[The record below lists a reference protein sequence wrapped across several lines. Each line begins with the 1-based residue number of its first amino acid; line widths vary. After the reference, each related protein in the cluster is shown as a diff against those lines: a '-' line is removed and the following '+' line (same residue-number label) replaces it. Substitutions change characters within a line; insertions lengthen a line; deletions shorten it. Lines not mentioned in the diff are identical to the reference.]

1 LNPTQPYTG
10 TPTAEWSYWADM
22 PLDDH
27 EQRILDEIERQFYE
41 EDPDLALAVR
51 NIDRSGRF
59 GVRYPLVGLVLG
71 MVLVLATFTTST
83 PLAIVGFVL
92 MVASATALAYGIR
105 NRIQAGSRSP
115 APSDASSSN
124 WYRRF
129 RRG

>member
-1 LNPTQPYTG
+1 
-10 TPTAEWSYWADM
+10 M

-59 GVRYPLVGLVLG
+59 GVRLPLVGLIIG
-71 MVLVLATFTTST
+71 MVVVLATFTSST

-92 MVASATALAYGIR
+92 MVASATALAHGIR
-105 NRIQAGSRSP
+105 NRIQAGNKVSVP
-115 APSDASSSN
+115 PDASSSN

>member
-1 LNPTQPYTG
+1 
-10 TPTAEWSYWADM
+10 M

-59 GVRYPLVGLVLG
+59 GVRYPLVGLIVG
-71 MVLVLATFTTST
+71 MIVVLASFTSST
-83 PLAIVGFVL
+83 PIAIVGFVM
-92 MVASATALAYGIR
+92 MVVSATALAYGIR
-105 NRIQAGSRSP
+105 NRIQAGTRSP
-115 APSDASSSN
+115 ALPDASSQI

>member
-1 LNPTQPYTG
+1 
-10 TPTAEWSYWADM
+10 M
-22 PLDDH
+22 PLDDN

-51 NIDRSGRF
+51 NIDRAGRY
-59 GVRYPLVGLVLG
+59 GIRYPLVGLVVG
-71 MVLVLATFTTST
+71 IVTVLASFTSST
-83 PLAIVGFVL
+83 PVAIVGFVV

-105 NRIQAGSRSP
+105 NRIQAGTRNP
-115 APSDASSSN
+115 GLPDASSSN

>member
-1 LNPTQPYTG
+1 
-10 TPTAEWSYWADM
+10 M

-59 GVRYPLVGLVLG
+59 GVRYPLVGLVVG

-83 PLAIVGFVL
+83 PLALLGFVL

-105 NRIQAGSRSP
+105 NRIQAGARSVVP
-115 APSDASSSN
+115 PDASSSN

>member
-1 LNPTQPYTG
+1 
-10 TPTAEWSYWADM
+10 M
-22 PLDDH
+22 PLEDH

-59 GVRYPLVGLVLG
+59 GVRYPLAGLIIG
-71 MVLVLATFTTST
+71 MVVVLATFTVST
-83 PLAIVGFVL
+83 PLAILGFVL
-92 MVASATALAYGIR
+92 MVGSATALAYGIR
-105 NRIQAGSRSP
+105 NRIQAGNRAV
-115 APSDASSSN
+115 APTDASSSN

>member
-1 LNPTQPYTG
+1 
-10 TPTAEWSYWADM
+10 M

-59 GVRYPLVGLVLG
+59 GVRLPLVGLIAG
-71 MVLVLATFTTST
+71 MVIVLATFTVST

-92 MVASATALAYGIR
+92 MVASATALAHGIR
-105 NRIQAGSRSP
+105 NRIQAGSKV
-115 APSDASSSN
+115 APSPDASSSN

>member
-1 LNPTQPYTG
+1 
-10 TPTAEWSYWADM
+10 M

-59 GVRYPLVGLVLG
+59 GVRYPLVGLVAG
-71 MVLVLATFTTST
+71 MVVVLATFTVST
-83 PLAIVGFVL
+83 PLAILGFVL

-105 NRIQAGSRSP
+105 NRIQAGARNPSP
-115 APSDASSSN
+115 PDASSSN

>member
-1 LNPTQPYTG
+1 
-10 TPTAEWSYWADM
+10 M

-59 GVRYPLVGLVLG
+59 GVRYPLVGLVAG

-83 PLAIVGFVL
+83 PLALVGFIL

-105 NRIQAGSRSP
+105 NRIQAGSRSVNP
-115 APSDASSSN
+115 PDASSSN

>member
-1 LNPTQPYTG
+1 
-10 TPTAEWSYWADM
+10 M

-59 GVRYPLVGLVLG
+59 GVRLPLIGLIVG
-71 MVLVLATFTTST
+71 MVVLLATFTVST
-83 PLAIVGFVL
+83 PLAILGFVL
-92 MVASATALAYGIR
+92 MVASATALAHGIR
-105 NRIQAGSRSP
+105 NRIQAGTKVN

>member
-1 LNPTQPYTG
+1 
-10 TPTAEWSYWADM
+10 M

-59 GVRYPLVGLVLG
+59 GVRLPLVGLIAG
-71 MVLVLATFTTST
+71 MVVVLATFTAST
-83 PLAIVGFVL
+83 PLAILGFVL
-92 MVASATALAYGIR
+92 MVVSATALAHGIR
-105 NRIQAGSRSP
+105 NRIQAGAKV
-115 APSDASSSN
+115 APPPDASSSN

>member
-1 LNPTQPYTG
+1 
-10 TPTAEWSYWADM
+10 M

-59 GVRYPLVGLVLG
+59 GVRLPLLGLVVG
-71 MVLVLATFTTST
+71 IVTVLATFTTST
-83 PLAIVGFVL
+83 PLAIIGFVV

-105 NRIQAGSRSP
+105 NRIQAGNRS
-115 APSDASSSN
+115 APPPDASSSN

>member
-1 LNPTQPYTG
+1 
-10 TPTAEWSYWADM
+10 M

-59 GVRYPLVGLVLG
+59 GVRYPLVGLIVG
-71 MVLVLATFTTST
+71 MIVVLASFTSST
-83 PLAIVGFVL
+83 PIAIVGFVM

-105 NRIQAGSRSP
+105 NRIQAGTRSP
-115 APSDASSSN
+115 ALPDASSQI

>member
-1 LNPTQPYTG
+1 
-10 TPTAEWSYWADM
+10 M

-41 EDPDLALAVR
+41 QDPDLAHAVR

-59 GVRYPLVGLVLG
+59 GVRYPLVGLVVG
-71 MVLVLATFTTST
+71 MIVVLASFTSST
-83 PLAIVGFVL
+83 PIAIVGFVV
-92 MVASATALAYGIR
+92 MVTSATALAYGIR
-105 NRIQAGSRSP
+105 NRIQAGTRSSALP
-115 APSDASSSN
+115 DASSQI

>member
-1 LNPTQPYTG
+1 MLSQRILSPHKP
-10 TPTAEWSYWADM
+10 ERSDRHKM

-59 GVRYPLVGLVLG
+59 GVRYPVVGLVVG
-71 MVLVLATFTTST
+71 MIVVLASFTSST
-83 PLAIVGFVL
+83 PIAIVGFVL

-105 NRIQAGSRSP
+105 NRIQAGTRSP
-115 APSDASSSN
+115 ALPGASSQI

-129 RRG
+129 RRS

>member
-1 LNPTQPYTG
+1 
-10 TPTAEWSYWADM
+10 M

-59 GVRYPLVGLVLG
+59 GVRYPLVGLIVG
-71 MVLVLATFTTST
+71 MVVVLASFTSST
-83 PLAIVGFVL
+83 PIAIVGFVL

-105 NRIQAGSRSP
+105 NRIQAGTRNP
-115 APSDASSSN
+115 TLHDASSQI

>member
-1 LNPTQPYTG
+1 
-10 TPTAEWSYWADM
+10 M

-59 GVRYPLVGLVLG
+59 GVRYPLVGLVVG
-71 MVLVLATFTTST
+71 MIVVLASFTSST
-83 PLAIVGFVL
+83 PIAIAGFVL

-105 NRIQAGSRSP
+105 NRIQAGTRNP
-115 APSDASSSN
+115 ALPDASSQI

>member
-1 LNPTQPYTG
+1 
-10 TPTAEWSYWADM
+10 M

-59 GVRYPLVGLVLG
+59 GVRYPLVGLVVG

-83 PLAIVGFVL
+83 PLALLGFVL

-105 NRIQAGSRSP
+105 NRIQAGARSVVHP
-115 APSDASSSN
+115 DASSSN

>member
-1 LNPTQPYTG
+1 
-10 TPTAEWSYWADM
+10 M

-59 GVRYPLVGLVLG
+59 GVKLPLAGLVLG
-71 MVLVLATFTTST
+71 IVVVLATFTTST
-83 PLAIVGFVL
+83 PVAILGFVL
-92 MVASATALAYGIR
+92 MVGSATALAYGIR
-105 NRIQAGSRSP
+105 NRIQAGSR
-115 APSDASSSN
+115 AQGPSDASSSH

>member
-1 LNPTQPYTG
+1 
-10 TPTAEWSYWADM
+10 M

-105 NRIQAGSRSP
+105 NRIQAGTRSP
-115 APSDASSSN
+115 APHDASSSN

>member
-1 LNPTQPYTG
+1 
-10 TPTAEWSYWADM
+10 M

-59 GVRYPLVGLVLG
+59 GVRLPLVGLIAG
-71 MVLVLATFTTST
+71 MVVVLATFTSST
-83 PLAIVGFVL
+83 PLAILGFVL
-92 MVASATALAYGIR
+92 MVGSATALAHGIR
-105 NRIQAGSRSP
+105 NRIQAGTKV
-115 APSDASSSN
+115 APPPDASSSN

>member
-1 LNPTQPYTG
+1 
-10 TPTAEWSYWADM
+10 M
-22 PLDDH
+22 PLDDN
-27 EQRILDEIERQFYE
+27 EQRILDEIERQFYQ

-59 GVRYPLVGLVLG
+59 GIRYPLVGLIVG
-71 MVLVLATFTTST
+71 VVTVLASFTSST
-83 PLAIVGFVL
+83 PVALIGFVV

-105 NRIQAGSRSP
+105 NRIQSGARNPSL
-115 APSDASSSN
+115 SDASSSN